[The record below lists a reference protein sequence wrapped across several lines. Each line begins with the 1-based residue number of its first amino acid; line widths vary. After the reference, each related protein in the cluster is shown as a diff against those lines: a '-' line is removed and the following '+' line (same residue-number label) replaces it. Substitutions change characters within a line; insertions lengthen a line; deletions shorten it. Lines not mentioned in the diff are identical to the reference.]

1 MTNSGMSLVGVLAS
15 VVVGGIAMMGITQV
29 IITSTTVNKQVLFT
43 QSATTIQ
50 QGLIGHLSDR
60 SVCEANFG
68 PASAGGAVNPAT
80 NLPVR
85 TSILNSLGGAPFL
98 EVFGP
103 PTNTTYENGTLRIL
117 GFGFQGFRASDG
129 TGLRGLTDLVIRI
142 QSVTPLGGPRE
153 ITRTV
158 SLVVELTA
166 AGGPIATC
174 VAVGNDDDDIWRMTP
189 TGNIFYLGNNV
200 GIGTNTPTETL
211 HVVGNVL
218 ISSGT
223 LTSSQINTE
232 VLNTGTVIAQAYLYK
247 SDERLKTDFQSI
259 PGLELINQLRGVSF
273 KWKSSGQPALGVLA
287 QEIEK
292 VIPSAVKIDP
302 NSGLKLVDYSQ
313 VTAPLIQAVKQLSQE
328 NEKLRARLDQFNRE
342 LEALENKVDLVEIK

>member
-1 MTNSGMSLVGVLAS
+1 MTSSGMSLVGVLAS
-15 VVVGGIAMMGITQV
+15 LAIGGVAMMGITQV
-29 IITSTTVNKQVLFT
+29 IITSTSANKQVLFS

-68 PASAGGAVNPAT
+68 PASAGGPVNPAT

-103 PTNTTYENGTLRIL
+103 PNNTTYESGTLRIL
-117 GFGFQGFRASDG
+117 GFGFRGFRASDA
-129 TGLRGLTDLVIRI
+129 TGIRGLTDLIITI
-142 QSVTPLGGPRE
+142 QSVNPLGGPRE

-166 AGGPIATC
+166 AGGPISTC

-200 GIGTNTPTETL
+200 GIGTNTPTATL

-218 ISSGT
+218 ITSGT
-223 LTSSQINTE
+223 MTASQINAE
-232 VLNTGTVIAQAYLYK
+232 VLNTGTVIAQAYLYS
-247 SDERLKTDFQSI
+247 SDERLKNDFQPI
-259 PGLELINQLRGVSF
+259 QGLELINQLRGVSF
-273 KWKSSGQPALGVLA
+273 KWKASGEPALGVLA

-302 NSGLKLVDYSQ
+302 SSGLKLVDYSQ
-313 VTAPLIQAVKQLSQE
+313 ITAPLIQAVKQLSHE
-328 NEKLRARLDQFNRE
+328 NEKLRAQLDRFNRE
-342 LEALENKVDLVEIK
+342 LEVLENQVGSSEQK